1 VAQTPT
7 TMSSVL
13 KERWTS
19 DRLQKQFLSDDSLL
33 SRFEGFESTMIGRQ
47 AQTPVWSD
55 LNSGGFTQIG
65 AGGGAINTATNQ
77 STAQAVW
84 TLNYAYFPIA
94 LEFSTLNQAN
104 DSNLQSIISGKNLE
118 IEGAMTTL
126 RRQLTRQIVTNG
138 DSIVAQCATGGA
150 SATISL
156 IASPSG
162 TSWGYDAIVRN
173 WLRPG
178 AVIDVGTTADT
189 DSLITAGT
197 VTAVAE
203 SASAPTITTATSV
216 STTSGTHFVY
226 IANPNSATAANPE
239 VNGLRNMVNTTG
251 ALGAL
256 NPATAGQEF
265 WASPARDT
273 STTVFSLDLLL
284 NLSRGV
290 KQKSGKPNSETWMGF
305 KQEANFWSLLQN
317 QVRYA
322 GERDLSAGG
331 QWGSVQWGGTTTK
344 AYADILDS
352 DVWCV
357 TPEDLIR
364 ITGSYTKPV
373 WMTDVYG
380 QNGQLAWHQGNTD
393 GQDVIAYGVQF
404 GCQRRNTHSGATALT
419 A

>member
-19 DRLQKQFLSDDSLL
+19 DRLQKQFLSDDSILK
-33 SRFEGFESTMIGRQ
+33 RFEGLEATMIGRQ
-47 AQTPVWSD
+47 AQTPVWAD

-77 STAQAVW
+77 ATAQAVW

-94 LEFSTLNQAN
+94 LEFSTLNQAS
-104 DSNLQSIISGKNLE
+104 DSNLQSIISGKNVE
-118 IEGAMTTL
+118 IEGAMKSL
-126 RRQLTRQIVTNG
+126 RRQLVRQIVTNG
-138 DSIVAQCATGGA
+138 DSIVAQCATA
-150 SATISL
+150 NTTTVAL
-156 IASPSG
+156 VASPSG
-162 TSWGYDAIVRN
+162 TAWGYDAIVRN

-178 AVIDVGTTADT
+178 AVVDIGTTADT
-189 DSLITAGT
+189 DALATATT

-203 SASAPTITTATSV
+203 SASAPTITVAAGTL
-216 STTSGTHFVY
+216 STTAGTHFVY

-251 ALGAL
+251 ALGSL

-265 WASPARDT
+265 WQAAQRDT

-284 NLSRGV
+284 SLSRNV
-290 KQKSGKPNSETWMGF
+290 KQKSGKPNSETWFGF

-322 GERDLSAGG
+322 GERDLSSGG
-331 QWGSVQWGGTTTK
+331 QWGSVSWGGTTTR

-352 DVWCV
+352 DIWCL

-364 ITGSYTKPV
+364 ITGQYTKPV

-393 GQDVIAYGVQF
+393 GQDVIAYAVQF
-404 GCQRRNTHSGATALT
+404 GMQRRNTSSGATALT

>member
-138 DSIVAQCATGGA
+138 DSIVAQCATA
-150 SATISL
+150 NTTTVAL
-156 IASPSG
+156 VASPSG
-162 TSWGYDAIVRN
+162 TAWGYDAIVRN

-178 AVIDVGTTADT
+178 AVVDIGTTADT
-189 DSLITAGT
+189 DALATATT

-203 SASAPTITTATSV
+203 SASAPTITVSAGTL
-216 STTSGTHFVY
+216 STTAGTHFVY

-265 WASPARDT
+265 WQSPARDT

-364 ITGSYTKPV
+364 ITGQYTKPV

-404 GCQRRNTHSGATALT
+404 GMQRRNTHSGATALT